1 MDTPPSDPR
10 QQQTPPMPS
19 SQPMPPSAW
28 PPSPPPDWVPAPP
41 WQPGAPP
48 DWAPAQPQYAP
59 VWANTPPPLAPAR
72 TGFWR
77 TDAGLTTIIAAAITL
92 VSILVAVAAWRGSS
106 AVGLASDLDGSYIQ
120 QVAMRQ
126 QELETITGYV
136 ELDTRLLPRYQE
148 HVLAAAQLQ
157 AAADKLPAGSAD
169 RQLLEVRAQGE
180 RAIARVMRPFFIA
193 LPAVDAQGIATYDRE
208 SILRALEDQDT
219 RLADLQPDRVAAD
232 AALTHDQ
239 ANGFVVVGVIL
250 AVGLVLLTIAQVL
263 RGRRRIPFAVSGAVA
278 GLAGGI
284 GLVLVE
290 AVLFHGS

>member
-10 QQQTPPMPS
+10 QQQTPPMSS
-19 SQPMPPSAW
+19 SQPMPSSAW
-28 PPSPPPDWVPAPP
+28 PPAPPPDWTPA
-41 WQPGAPP
+41 
-48 DWAPAQPQYAP
+48 PQYAP
-59 VWANTPPPLAPAR
+59 VWANTPPPMAPAR
-72 TGFWR
+72 TAFWR

-106 AVGLASDLDGSYIQ
+106 AVGRASDLDGSYIQ

-219 RLADLQPDRVAAD
+219 RLADLQPEQIAAD

>member
-77 TDAGLTTIIAAAITL
+77 TDAGLTTIIAAAITV

>member
-59 VWANTPPPLAPAR
+59 VWANTQPLAPAR

-106 AVGLASDLDGSYIQ
+106 AVGRASDLDGSYIQ

-263 RGRRRIPFAVSGAVA
+263 RGRRRIPFAVGGAVA

>member
-10 QQQTPPMPS
+10 QQQTPPMSS
-19 SQPMPPSAW
+19 SQPMPSSAW
-28 PPSPPPDWVPAPP
+28 PPAPPPDWTPA
-41 WQPGAPP
+41 
-48 DWAPAQPQYAP
+48 PQYAP
-59 VWANTPPPLAPAR
+59 VWANTPPPMAPAR
-72 TGFWR
+72 TAFWR

-106 AVGLASDLDGSYIQ
+106 AVGRASDLDGSYIQ

-219 RLADLQPDRVAAD
+219 RLADLQPEQIAAD

-250 AVGLVLLTIAQVL
+250 AVGLVLLTSAQVL

>member
-10 QQQTPPMPS
+10 QQQTPPMSS
-19 SQPMPPSAW
+19 SQPMPSSAW
-28 PPSPPPDWVPAPP
+28 PPAPPPDWTPA
-41 WQPGAPP
+41 
-48 DWAPAQPQYAP
+48 PQYAP

-72 TGFWR
+72 TAFWR

-106 AVGLASDLDGSYIQ
+106 AVGRASDLDGSYIQ

-219 RLADLQPDRVAAD
+219 RLADLQPEQIAAD

>member
-290 AVLFHGS
+290 AVLFHGG

>member
-10 QQQTPPMPS
+10 QQQTPPMSS
-19 SQPMPPSAW
+19 SQPMPSSAW
-28 PPSPPPDWVPAPP
+28 PPAPPPDWTPA
-41 WQPGAPP
+41 
-48 DWAPAQPQYAP
+48 PQYAP
-59 VWANTPPPLAPAR
+59 VWANTPPPMAPAR
-72 TGFWR
+72 TAFWR

-106 AVGLASDLDGSYIQ
+106 AVGRASDLDGSYIQ

-232 AALTHDQ
+232 AALVHDQ

>member
-19 SQPMPPSAW
+19 SQPMPSSAW
-28 PPSPPPDWVPAPP
+28 PPAPPPAWTPAP
-41 WQPGAPP
+41 QN
-48 DWAPAQPQYAP
+48 AP

-72 TGFWR
+72 TAFWR

-106 AVGLASDLDGSYIQ
+106 AVGRASDLDGSYIQ

-219 RLADLQPDRVAAD
+219 RLADLQPEQIAAD

>member
-19 SQPMPPSAW
+19 SQPMPSSAW
-28 PPSPPPDWVPAPP
+28 PPAPPPAWTPA
-41 WQPGAPP
+41 
-48 DWAPAQPQYAP
+48 PQYAP

-72 TGFWR
+72 TAFWR

-106 AVGLASDLDGSYIQ
+106 AVGRASDLDGSYIQ

-219 RLADLQPDRVAAD
+219 RLADLQPEQIAAD

>member
-10 QQQTPPMPS
+10 QQQTPPMLS
-19 SQPMPPSAW
+19 SQPMPSSAW
-28 PPSPPPDWVPAPP
+28 PPAPPPDWTPA
-41 WQPGAPP
+41 
-48 DWAPAQPQYAP
+48 PQYAP

-72 TGFWR
+72 TAFWR

-106 AVGLASDLDGSYIQ
+106 AVGRASDLDGSYIQ

-219 RLADLQPDRVAAD
+219 RLADLQPEQIAAD